1 MLLCETLNQVKIRL
15 ADFNLLETCE
25 ERYIIAREIFSIL
38 ANDLDCLN
46 NNQAFKKTVFK
57 KLVDWK
63 YGETSSDC
71 EREIATEFMWIIKAA
86 HDRESPTPM
95 PK

>member
-1 MLLCETLNQVKIRL
+1 MLCETLNQVKIRL
-15 ADFNLLETCE
+15 ADFEFLETCE
-25 ERYIIAREIFSIL
+25 ERYNIAREIFLIL

-46 NNQAFKKTVFK
+46 NNQTFKKTVFK

-63 YGETSSDC
+63 YGETSSDY